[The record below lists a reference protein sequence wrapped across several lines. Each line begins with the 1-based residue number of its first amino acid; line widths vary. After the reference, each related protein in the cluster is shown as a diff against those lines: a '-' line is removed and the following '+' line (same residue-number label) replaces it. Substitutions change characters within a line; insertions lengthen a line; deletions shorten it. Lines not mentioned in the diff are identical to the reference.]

1 MLLRAL
7 EVDDSPGEGLLGTV
21 IEPAGEPAQRIVPE
35 VEDPLSLVQK
45 RLRTL
50 GGGVSD
56 FGARLLV
63 LSLDRVSSPGPPMP
77 SHRIDTRRTRSFN

>member
-1 MLLRAL
+1 
-7 EVDDSPGEGLLGTV
+7 V

-35 VEDPLSLVQK
+35 VEDPLSLAQK

-63 LSLDRVSSPGPPMP
+63 LSLDRDLLAWSAYAFASYRYPANE
-77 SHRIDTRRTRSFN
+77 IF